1 MREVN
6 DHVKEVMGIKDKQ
19 PKPSSNP
26 KNWNWTTII
35 AWSIILTAAASL
47 INLIINLIF

>member
-6 DHVKEVMGIKDKQ
+6 DHVKEVMGIKQQ

-26 KNWNWTTII
+26 KNWNWAAII
-35 AWSIILTAAASL
+35 TWSAMSIIGFKILQSL
-47 INLIINLIF
+47 VNLIQ